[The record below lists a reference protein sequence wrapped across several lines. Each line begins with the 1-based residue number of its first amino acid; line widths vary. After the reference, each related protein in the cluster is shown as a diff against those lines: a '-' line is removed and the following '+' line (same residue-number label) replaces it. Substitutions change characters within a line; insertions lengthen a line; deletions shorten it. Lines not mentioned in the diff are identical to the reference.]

1 MKKTLTPLITLLII
15 LAVFS
20 GCAGTPAPSEKTDDK
35 VPQILQEDKS
45 AGPEIIRVPVL
56 LSETKYQRNDY
67 IDTKTVNTYEE
78 GSDRLIKSATYDNSS
93 VVLETSSAEY
103 SSDRALFSWFDRENN
118 LLKKKMITYDKTGNV
133 TAAVLY
139 DNTGKQISRSVYKY
153 EADNYLKSK
162 WEIYDSADVL
172 LGYNEY
178 VYENG
183 NNIRTNSFSP
193 AGTLE
198 EYFLYKYSNDL
209 MTDMSHYSKSGKKI
223 SGAVYT
229 YNKDNLIASEII
241 YKGEKSVINEIIYE
255 YSEKEGKRTEKS
267 IIKTPDGT
275 VVETVEK
282 VFAFIEKEIKPGK

>member
-1 MKKTLTPLITLLII
+1 MKKTLAPLITFFII

-20 GCAGTPAPSEKTDDK
+20 GCAGTPAPSVKIDDK
-35 VPQILQEDKS
+35 VPQIKQENTS
-45 AGPEIIRVPVL
+45 TGPVIIRIPVL
-56 LSETKYQRNDY
+56 LSEIKYQRNDY
-67 IDTKTVNTYEE
+67 IDTKTVNTYED
-78 GSDRLIKSATYDNSS
+78 GSDRLIKSITYDNSG

-103 SSDRALFSWFDRENN
+103 SSDRVLFSWFDRENI

-133 TAAVLY
+133 TATILY

-153 EADNYLKSK
+153 EGNNSLKSK

-178 VYENG
+178 IYENG
-183 NNIRTNSFSP
+183 NNIRTNSYSP

-198 EYFLYKYSNDL
+198 EYFLYKYSNEL
-209 MTDMSHYSKSGKKI
+209 MTEMSHYSKSGKKT
-223 SGAVYT
+223 SGAVYE
-229 YNKDNLIASEII
+229 YNKDNLIASETI